1 MLNPYCIYLFGAD
14 SKMDRQQRLRL
25 AHVLKSKDG
34 ASAKEVG
41 GSPLPTSDAPPS
53 SPNSRSQ
60 HTTTPSTPPVQ
71 PSPSQPPHSPPPIAA
86 MPLALAEAA
95 ASSTPV
101 DKVKRVVEV
110 VSDDDEDSAKGQVF
124 K

>member
-1 MLNPYCIYLFGAD
+1 
-14 SKMDRQQRLRL
+14 
-25 AHVLKSKDG
+25 
-34 ASAKEVG
+34 
-41 GSPLPTSDAPPS
+41 
-53 SPNSRSQ
+53 
-60 HTTTPSTPPVQ
+60 
-71 PSPSQPPHSPPPIAA
+71 